1 MIDLTQK
8 DSLLDTELFD
18 MLSQSATDVY
28 FYVCDFTAGR
38 TRWSAGAVAEFELQD
53 EYMEASDWMW
63 LCRIPPEDQEKFV
76 RDLEHMMS
84 GKNGDVHHCEY
95 RIRNRAGQYV
105 WIRSRGVLRR
115 DQNGVPTFFAAVLRN
130 MGLNP
135 KYDTTTN
142 LYTVHEFRAR
152 LYETLARPDQA
163 GGILLFDIDDFSRI
177 NGSHDYAF
185 GNQVLRAF
193 AEKLLSLHLPHP
205 LKAQAASLPR

>member
-8 DSLLDTELFD
+8 DSCWTPNCLICFPKVPRTCIF
-18 MLSQSATDVY
+18 MSAILPPAVP
-28 FYVCDFTAGR
+28 
-38 TRWSAGAVAEFELQD
+38 RWSAGAVAEFELQD

-63 LCRIPPEDQEKFV
+63 LCRIHPEDQEKFV

-135 KYDTTTN
+135 KYGHHHQPVYRTR
-142 LYTVHEFRAR
+142 VPRA
-152 LYETLARPDQA
+152 
-163 GGILLFDIDDFSRI
+163 S
-177 NGSHDYAF
+177 
-185 GNQVLRAF
+185 V
-193 AEKLLSLHLPHP
+193 
-205 LKAQAASLPR
+205 